1 MLRAGEC
8 IPHSRTFEK
17 IVSAECRNQHAAS
30 VRFPEYATTRYAI
43 IRLVVAGIVRARIR
57 G

>member
-1 MLRAGEC
+1 MRAGEC
-8 IPHSRTFEK
+8 ILHSRTFEK

-30 VRFPEYATTRYAI
+30 VRSSEYANTREAI
-43 IRLVVAGIVRARIR
+43 RRVVAGIVRTRIR